1 MKNLIQHNIG
11 KYEVVRE
18 LGRGAMGIVYFGH
31 DPFSGRD
38 VAIKVALPEALQD
51 EKQGARYRK
60 MFFNEAK
67 VAGMLRHPN
76 IIQVYDAGVENEISF
91 IVMEY
96 VGGNRSIY
104 DYTKADS
111 LLPIE
116 DVVRLMF
123 KSVRALDYAHRQGVV
138 HRDVKPKNIL
148 LTKDHDVKIGDFS
161 VALMTRPDTMETQ
174 IYGYV
179 GSPLYMSPEQIRE
192 DDVDHQSDIFSI
204 GTVLYELLTGR
215 HPFHADSLPAIIYQ
229 IQNRPHVPLKEVR
242 RDAPEV
248 LGQIINRALKKD
260 PRERYKNGLD
270 LAADLSLVFDH
281 INLFEEGPTGR
292 EKHDLVKDLEFFNEF
307 SDAEVWEVINA
318 SSFLEFD
325 RGDQIITEGDIDN
338 SFYVI
343 VMGSVRVIKGDQK
356 LDELFPGDCF
366 GEMGFIAGKQRTA
379 SIVATSSVTVL
390 KVRATLIERVS
401 LQCQLRF
408 HKVFLNTLVK
418 RLSLTTTRVSH
429 SHPEES
435 IPVLKIQP
443 TAR

>member
-1 MKNLIQHNIG
+1 MAKLIPQNIG
-11 KYEVVRE
+11 KYEVIRE
-18 LGRGAMGIVYFGH
+18 LGRGAMGVVYFGH
-31 DPFSGRD
+31 DPFAGRD

-51 EKQGARYRK
+51 ERQGARYRK

-67 VAGMLRHPN
+67 VAGMLKHPN
-76 IIQVYDAGVENEISF
+76 IIQVHDAGVENEISF

-96 VGGNRSIY
+96 VGGNRSMY
-104 DYTKADS
+104 DYTRPDS

-116 DVVRLMF
+116 DVVRLIF
-123 KSVRALDYAHRQGVV
+123 KCVRALDYAHRQGVV
-138 HRDVKPKNIL
+138 HRDVKPRNIL
-148 LTKDHDVKIGDFS
+148 LTTDHEVKIGDFS
-161 VALMTRPDTMETQ
+161 VALMTLPDTVETQ
-174 IYGYV
+174 IHGYI

-192 DDVDHQSDIFSI
+192 DDITHQSDIFSI

-229 IQNRPHVPLKEVR
+229 IQNKIHVPLKELR
-242 RDAPEV
+242 RDVPDV
-248 LGQIINRALKKD
+248 LAQIINRALKKD
-260 PRERYKNGLD
+260 PRDRYKNGLD

-281 INLFEEGPTGR
+281 INLFEEGPTGQ
-292 EKHDLVKDLEFFNEF
+292 EKHRLVKDLGFFNDF

-343 VMGSVRVIKGDQK
+343 VRGTVRVIKGEQE
-356 LDELFPGDCF
+356 LDELYPGDCF
-366 GEMGFIAGKQRTA
+366 GEMGFIAGQQRTA
-379 SIVATSSVTVL
+379 SIIATSSVTVL
-390 KVRATLIERVS
+390 KVRAALIERVS
-401 LQCQLRF
+401 LNCQLRF

-418 RLSLTTTRVSH
+418 RLSLTTTRVSRGDG
-429 SHPEES
+429 EKTLRA
-435 IPVLKIQP
+435 LKVQP